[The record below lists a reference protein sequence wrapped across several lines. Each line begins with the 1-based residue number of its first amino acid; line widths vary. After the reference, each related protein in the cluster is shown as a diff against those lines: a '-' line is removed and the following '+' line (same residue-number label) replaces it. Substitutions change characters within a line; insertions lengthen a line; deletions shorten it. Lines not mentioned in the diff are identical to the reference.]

1 MLRSISNSLNPLFGS
16 PRKSTVEDRFEE
28 EKDQEFTMSS
38 PNDITLAE
46 FNQTLARYPALLN
59 KYAKDT
65 KEGVTPLQ
73 ELDRFR
79 YVEAP
84 AKFKDGSNTFS
95 IEDIT
100 KLVDWKLRH
109 GAYRPGF
116 LKKVGKN
123 SDELVEAATKDAFD
137 YYKTN
142 PTDICVVINKLKDPL
157 MGIGPATA
165 SLILSVRYP
174 DHVTFFSD
182 ECFKWLVNDGEHKP
196 TPKYNVAEFEKI
208 HAAAKSLATRLR
220 VNPLQIE
227 KVAFVIIKETEPVLV
242 PREKPAPSGRGR
254 GRPSKPDSEKKI
266 KVPSGRGRGRPSSGI
281 VKPKPTPRVPKPPKE
296 PKAPKEPKPAKE
308 PKAPKEPKPAKEPKA
323 AKTPKSPKAKAVV
336 EKKTPGKRGRPA
348 KEPAAEGDVAEKPA
362 ATPSSGKKRGR
373 PAKEQTSDT
382 PASATPASK
391 KRKASDDA
399 GIPISAGRGRPKKV
413 KA

>member
-1 MLRSISNSLNPLFGS
+1 MLRTISNSLNPLFGS
-16 PRKSTVEDRFEE
+16 PKKSTDSDRFEG
-28 EKDQEFTMSS
+28 EKAHRINMSS

-46 FNQTLARYPALLN
+46 FNQTLTRYPALLN
-59 KYAKDT
+59 KYANDAR
-65 KEGVTPLQ
+65 EGVTPLQ
-73 ELDRFR
+73 ELDRYR

-84 AKFKDGSNTFS
+84 ARFKDGSHTFT
-95 IEDIT
+95 IEDVT

-123 SDELVEAATKDAFD
+123 TNEAVEAATKDAFEH
-137 YYKTN
+137 YKAN
-142 PTDICVVINKLKDPL
+142 PADIGTVISKLKDPL

-165 SLILSVRYP
+165 SLILSVHDP

-182 ECFKWLVNDGEHKP
+182 EVFKWLVNDGEHKP
-196 TPKYNVAEFEKI
+196 TPKYNLAEFEKV
-208 HAAAKSLATRLR
+208 HAAAKTLAARLR

-227 KVAFVIIKETEPVLV
+227 KVAFVIIKESEPVLV
-242 PREKPAPSGRGR
+242 PKEKPAPSGRGR
-254 GRPSKPDSEKKI
+254 GRPTKPDSEKKV
-266 KVPSGRGRGRPSSGI
+266 KAPSGRGRGRPPSGI
-281 VKPKPTPRVPKPPKE
+281 VKPKPTPRVPK
-296 PKAPKEPKPAKE
+296 APKEPKPAKV
-308 PKAPKEPKPAKEPKA
+308 PKAAKEPKA
-323 AKTPKSPKAKAVV
+323 AKVPKSPKAKAPAADA

-348 KEPAAEGDVAEKPA
+348 KAAPAEDTTA

-373 PAKEQTSDT
+373 PAKDASAA
-382 PASATPASK
+382 PGSATPASK

-399 GIPISAGRGRPKKV
+399 ATPASAGRGRPKKV

>member
-1 MLRSISNSLNPLFGS
+1 MLRTISNSLNPLFGS
-16 PRKSTVEDRFEE
+16 PKKSTDSDRFEG
-28 EKDQEFTMSS
+28 EKAYRINMSS

-46 FNQTLARYPALLN
+46 FNQALARYPALLD
-59 KYAKDT
+59 KYAKDA

-73 ELDRFR
+73 ELDRYR

-84 AKFKDGSNTFS
+84 ARFKDGSNTFT

-123 SDELVEAATKDAFD
+123 TDEAVEVATKDAFD

-142 PTDICVVINKLKDPL
+142 PADIGTVINKLKDPL

-165 SLILSVRYP
+165 SLILSVRDP

-182 ECFKWLVNDGEHKP
+182 EVFKWLVNDGEHKP
-196 TPKYNVAEFEKI
+196 TPKYNVAEFEKV
-208 HAAAKSLATRLR
+208 HAAANTLAARLR

-227 KVAFVIIKETEPVLV
+227 KVAFVIIKESEPVLV
-242 PREKPAPSGRGR
+242 PKEKPAPSGRGR
-254 GRPSKPDSEKKI
+254 GRPPKPDSEKKV
-266 KVPSGRGRGRPSSGI
+266 KTPSGRGRGRPSSGI
-281 VKPKPTPRVPKPPKE
+281 VKPKPTPRVPK
-296 PKAPKEPKPAKE
+296 AP
-308 PKAPKEPKPAKEPKA
+308 KEPKA
-323 AKTPKSPKAKAVV
+323 AKVPKSPKAKAPAADV

-348 KEPAAEGDVAEKPA
+348 KAAPAGGTNV
-362 ATPSSGKKRGR
+362 ATPSSGKRGR
-373 PAKEQTSDT
+373 PAKDASAT

-399 GIPISAGRGRPKKV
+399 GTPASAGRGRPKKV

>member
-16 PRKSTVEDRFEE
+16 PRKSTVEHRFEG

-73 ELDRFR
+73 ELDRYR

-142 PTDICVVINKLKDPL
+142 PTDIGVVINKLKDPL

-165 SLILSVRYP
+165 SLILSVRFP

-182 ECFKWLVNDGEHKP
+182 ECFKWLVNDGEHRP

-227 KVAFVIIKETEPVLV
+227 KVAFVIIKESEPVLV

-254 GRPSKPDSEKKI
+254 GRPSKPDSEKKV

-296 PKAPKEPKPAKE
+296 PKAPKA
-308 PKAPKEPKPAKEPKA
+308 
-323 AKTPKSPKAKAVV
+323 PKSPMEKAVV

-348 KEPAAEGDVAEKPA
+348 KQPAAEVDVAEKAA

-399 GIPISAGRGRPKKV
+399 GTPSSAARGRGRPKKI

>member
-1 MLRSISNSLNPLFGS
+1 
-16 PRKSTVEDRFEE
+16 
-28 EKDQEFTMSS
+28 
-38 PNDITLAE
+38 
-46 FNQTLARYPALLN
+46 
-59 KYAKDT
+59 
-65 KEGVTPLQ
+65 
-73 ELDRFR
+73 
-79 YVEAP
+79 
-84 AKFKDGSNTFS
+84 
-95 IEDIT
+95 
-100 KLVDWKLRH
+100 
-109 GAYRPGF
+109 
-116 LKKVGKN
+116 
-123 SDELVEAATKDAFD
+123 
-137 YYKTN
+137 
-142 PTDICVVINKLKDPL
+142 

-227 KVAFVIIKETEPVLV
+227 KVAFVIIKESEPVLV

-254 GRPSKPDSEKKI
+254 GRPAKPDSEKKI

-308 PKAPKEPKPAKEPKA
+308 PKA

-348 KEPAAEGDVAEKPA
+348 KVPAAEADVVEKPA

-399 GIPISAGRGRPKKV
+399 GTPSSAGRGRPKKV

>member
-16 PRKSTVEDRFEE
+16 PRKSTVEDCLER

-59 KYAKDT
+59 KYATDT
-65 KEGVTPLQ
+65 KDGVTPLQ

-142 PTDICVVINKLKDPL
+142 PTDIGVVINKLKDPL

-242 PREKPAPSGRGR
+242 PREKPVPSGRGR

-308 PKAPKEPKPAKEPKA
+308 PKA

-348 KEPAAEGDVAEKPA
+348 KVPAAEGDVAEKLV

-399 GIPISAGRGRPKKV
+399 GTPSSAGRGRPKKV

>member
-1 MLRSISNSLNPLFGS
+1 
-16 PRKSTVEDRFEE
+16 
-28 EKDQEFTMSS
+28 MSS

-46 FNQTLARYPALLN
+46 FNQTLARYPDLLN
-59 KYAKDT
+59 KYAKDA

-84 AKFKDGSNTFS
+84 AKFKDGSHTFS

-142 PTDICVVINKLKDPL
+142 PTDIGVVINKLKDPL

-174 DHVTFFSD
+174 DQVTFFSD

-208 HAAAKSLATRLR
+208 HAAAKSLTTRLR

-227 KVAFVIIKETEPVLV
+227 KVAFVIIKESEPVLV

-254 GRPSKPDSEKKI
+254 GRPAKPDSEKKI

-281 VKPKPTPRVPKPPKE
+281 VKPKPAPRVPKPPKE

-323 AKTPKSPKAKAVV
+323 AKTPKSPKEKAVV

-348 KEPAAEGDVAEKPA
+348 KVPAAEGDVDEKPA

-373 PAKEQTSDT
+373 PAKEKTSDT

-399 GIPISAGRGRPKKV
+399 GTPSSAGRGRPKKV

>member
-16 PRKSTVEDRFEE
+16 PRKSTVEDRFEGE
-28 EKDQEFTMSS
+28 IDQELAMSS

-46 FNQTLARYPALLN
+46 FNQALARYPALLN

-123 SDELVEAATKDAFD
+123 SDEIVEAATKDAFD

-142 PTDICVVINKLKDPL
+142 PTDIGVVINKLKDPL

-227 KVAFVIIKETEPVLV
+227 KVAFVIIKETEPVL
-242 PREKPAPSGRGR
+242 
-254 GRPSKPDSEKKI
+254 KKI

-348 KEPAAEGDVAEKPA
+348 KVPAAEADVVEKPA

-399 GIPISAGRGRPKKV
+399 GTPSSAGRGRPKKV